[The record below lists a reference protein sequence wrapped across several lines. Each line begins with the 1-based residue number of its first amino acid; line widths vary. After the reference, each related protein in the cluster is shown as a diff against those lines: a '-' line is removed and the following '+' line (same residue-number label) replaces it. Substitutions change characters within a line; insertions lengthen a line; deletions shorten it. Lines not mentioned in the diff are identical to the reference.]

1 MANMCNTCGL
11 PKELCV
17 CEDVAKSHNEIEV
30 TVEERKFNDV
40 TIAKGFDNSDI
51 DLSELSS
58 ELKSKF
64 ACGGTIKKDN
74 QIELQGD
81 HYNSLMEELK
91 ERGFIIKNN

>member
-1 MANMCNTCGL
+1 MAKMCNTCGL

-17 CEDVAKSHNEIEV
+17 CEDVAKSHTEIEV

-40 TIAKGFDNSDI
+40 TIAKGFDNSDM

-64 ACGGTIKKDN
+64 ACGGTIKEDS

-81 HYNSLMEELK
+81 HYNPLIEELK
-91 ERGFIIKNN
+91 ERGFIIKK